1 MPGGCLAPEVHG
13 TAQSLSFLLLSSV
26 VGGGGGGGDGGKAK
40 TSDS

>member
-26 VGGGGGGGDGGKAK
+26 VGGGGGGGSGKAK
-40 TSDS
+40 TSGS